1 MTVVVAVDEEYVNN
15 LSAQLSKGSKARAE
29 AGMRLGQVPF
39 GYDCDCKKDG
49 GNGMTYGKE

>member
-15 LSAQLSKGSKARAE
+15 LSAQLSKGWKARAE
-29 AGMRLGQVPF
+29 AGVWLGKVPF